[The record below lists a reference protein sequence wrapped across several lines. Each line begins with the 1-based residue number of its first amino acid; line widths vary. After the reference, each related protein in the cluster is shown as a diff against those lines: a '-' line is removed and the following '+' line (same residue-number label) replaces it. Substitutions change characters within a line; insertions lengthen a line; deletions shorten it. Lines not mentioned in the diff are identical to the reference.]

1 MPNGVTILTPCA
13 PIIRAIADAIVFP
26 VISSSYAFLL
36 SGMKK
41 SLFPRGNKDRKYNF
55 CGTTLF
61 AGKTDRSFGANT
73 PCAL

>member
-1 MPNGVTILTPCA
+1 
-13 PIIRAIADAIVFP
+13 
-26 VISSSYAFLL
+26 
-36 SGMKK
+36 MKK
-41 SLFPRGNKDRKYNF
+41 SLFPLGNKDRKYSF